1 RVNSRRGPYY
11 WLAKRIV
18 QWGGYLK
25 VLRHSI
31 MHRTARSCRE
41 CLALFIRAEWVPP
54 ARHCVRGVR
63 CWSCLSGTIPR
74 ITAGGAQNSELRGY
88 WPASDTH
95 FQTSRENFRNC
106 FTTRLTPNARPRLP
120 FESARRTE
128 RQWHATHW
136 SACSGNEK
144 TVTSSGARP

>member
-1 RVNSRRGPYY
+1 
-11 WLAKRIV
+11 
-18 QWGGYLK
+18 
-25 VLRHSI
+25 
-31 MHRTARSCRE
+31 
-41 CLALFIRAEWVPP
+41 
-54 ARHCVRGVR
+54 
-63 CWSCLSGTIPR
+63 
-74 ITAGGAQNSELRGY
+74 ELRGY

-144 TVTSSGARP
+144 TVTSSGARPEKRYNVRHSRLPNRSCPDPVSSRARGAFVDTDKHTSGHLSHERYAWPAPS